1 MAKRK
6 VSDREHKMGKHTG
19 YDTNGVDFWVAPTWK
34 NQWSAMDA
42 EEVGVTRLV
51 ENTNAFAQR
60 FYTEIRK
67 RRLAWW
73 DEIYDEL
80 GLDREIKYL
89 FDRLTS
95 KLTPSPVE
103 SSAGDVA

>member
-42 EEVGVTRLV
+42 EEV
-51 ENTNAFAQR
+51 
-60 FYTEIRK
+60 
-67 RRLAWW
+67 
-73 DEIYDEL
+73 
-80 GLDREIKYL
+80 
-89 FDRLTS
+89 
-95 KLTPSPVE
+95 
-103 SSAGDVA
+103 